1 MDRSTGI
8 DQSHNRCRTVI
19 HRFIKELRL
28 LDIWRELKPHAK
40 AYSCYS
46 NVFQTYSQIYYF
58 LISSELWS
66 KIHNCFYDN
75 IVISDHAPYYLVYVD
90 KKLTKDPSRWHFQH
104 KWLQDEEF
112 VKYIGKQIDEFFEIN
127 TTQISAC
134 TKWGAFKAFLRG
146 HIISYTG
153 SKSKKTCEERLQ
165 LEYKI
170 KTLQEKV

>member
-1 MDRSTGI
+1 M
-8 DQSHNRCRTVI
+8 
-19 HRFIKELRL
+19 
-28 LDIWRELKPHAK
+28 
-40 AYSCYS
+40 
-46 NVFQTYSQIYYF
+46 
-58 LISSELWS
+58 
-66 KIHNCFYDN
+66 
-75 IVISDHAPYYLVYVD
+75 ISDHAPYYLVYMD

-127 TTQISAC
+127 TTQTSAC

-153 SKSKKTCEERLQ
+153 SKSKKTREERLQ

-170 KTLQEKV
+170 KTLQEKVGEK